1 MLLDKGI
8 HGRIRTAIFYVIIF
22 CLGLLCFLPLLNIL
36 AISFSSSTA
45 VSANWVS
52 FLPVDFTVAAYERIL
67 ADNQFWRSFMISVT
81 RVVLGLAL
89 NLVLVVPMA
98 YAMTRTKQE
107 FRARNFYMK
116 LLIFAML
123 FSGGMIPSYILVR
136 NLKLLD
142 TIWALVL
149 PGALPI
155 FDVILLMN
163 FFHGIPKSLEE
174 AAIMDGASPFKVL
187 TSIMIPCA
195 KPCLAT
201 ITLFSIVGHWNSFM
215 DGLIY
220 IRKVENYPIMTYIK
234 SLRIDMQALAQSN
247 ASSNTLELAAK
258 LSGENFN
265 AAKIVVSVIPLLVIY
280 PLLQR
285 YLIKGI
291 VVGSV
296 KE

>member
-1 MLLDKGI
+1 MLINKGRR
-8 HGRIRTAIFYVIIF
+8 GLIRNIIFYVIVF
-22 CLGLLCFLPLLNIL
+22 CLGLICFLPLLNVL

-52 FLPVDFTVAAYERIL
+52 FLPVDFTLAAYERIL
-67 ADNQFWRSFMISVT
+67 TDSQFWRSFMISVT
-81 RVVLGLAL
+81 RVVLGLIS
-89 NLVLVVPMA
+89 NLVLIVPMA
-98 YAMTRTKQE
+98 YAMTRTKSE
-107 FRARNFYMK
+107 FRARDFYMK

-163 FFHGIPKSLEE
+163 FYLGIPKSLEE
-174 AAIMDGASPFKVL
+174 AAIMDGASPLKVL
-187 TSIMIPCA
+187 TMIMIPCA
-195 KPCLAT
+195 KPCMAT
-201 ITLFSIVGHWNSFM
+201 IALFSIVGHWNSFM

-220 IRKVENYPIMTYIK
+220 MRKVQNYPIMTYIK
-234 SLRIDMQALAQSN
+234 SLKIDMQALAESN
-247 ASSNTLELAAK
+247 ASSSALELAAK

-265 AAKIVVSVIPLLVIY
+265 SAKIVVSVIPLLVIY

-285 YLIKGI
+285 YLIHGI